1 MPAEPRAQASA
12 VLQKVLEAGDSSLL
26 ASCPLVWEAAALLPA
41 APSQGLCYTLQM
53 LTGEGVAGG
62 DLYLS
67 TLCQIL
73 LSLLA
78 FTSQMASPTQ
88 PSSQALWCCQGRL
101 PSHSREGLAGI
112 TSAN

>member
-1 MPAEPRAQASA
+1 MPAEPCAQAPA
-12 VLQKVLEAGDSSLL
+12 VHQKVPEAGDSSLL

-53 LTGEGVAGG
+53 LTGEGVSGCG
-62 DLYLS
+62 LYLS

-78 FTSQMASPTQ
+78 FTSQMASWTQ
-88 PSSQALWCCQGRL
+88 PSSRALWCC
-101 PSHSREGLAGI
+101 
-112 TSAN
+112 

>member
-1 MPAEPRAQASA
+1 MP
-12 VLQKVLEAGDSSLL
+12 EAGVSSLL
-26 ASCPLVWEAAALLPA
+26 ANCPLVWEGAALLPA

-53 LTGEGVAGG
+53 LTGEGVSGG

-78 FTSQMASPTQ
+78 FTSQMALWTQ
-88 PSSQALWCCQGRL
+88 PSSQALWGGL
-101 PSHSREGLAGI
+101 PSHSQKGLTGI